1 MNVSVMDE
9 NERTTRTSREIDRK
23 HSVRAGENREGK
35 RKRNRHIQK
44 SVNATELEQEAGG
57 SERAE
62 ENLEREKKRDSL

>member
-9 NERTTRTSREIDRK
+9 NERTTRTGREIDRK

-35 RKRNRHIQK
+35 KRNRHIQK

-62 ENLEREKKRDSL
+62 ENLERGKKRDSL